1 MRISEIATLERSD
14 LNPFLFS
21 VIGSER
27 NGSEFSVFSLLAR
40 TGADPWREAG
50 RLASLPKQAAK
61 DWLAQ
66 AIAGGPTSMWAL
78 PEATIIA
85 ARLITS
91 LPRRIG
97 GEDTPAP
104 RPALRIGDVRNLLMP
119 FALTALGAAILFAL
133 MHIGMH

>member
-1 MRISEIATLERSD
+1 MTMSEISALQRSD

-21 VIGSER
+21 VIGPEQ

-50 RLASLPKQAAK
+50 RLASLPKQVAK

-66 AIAGGPTSMWAL
+66 AIAAGPTSMWAL
-78 PEATIIA
+78 PEATVIA

-91 LPRRIG
+91 LPRRVAG
-97 GEDTPAP
+97 GNTPTP
-104 RPALRIGDVRNLLMP
+104 RLPLRLGDLRNLLMP

-133 MHIGMH
+133 MHIGVR

>member
-1 MRISEIATLERSD
+1 MRMSEVTTLERSD

-40 TGADPWREAG
+40 TGVDPWREAG
-50 RLASLPKQAAK
+50 HLASMPKQAAK

-66 AIAGGPTSMWAL
+66 AIAGGPASMWAL
-78 PEATIIA
+78 PEATVIA

-91 LPRRIG
+91 LPRRTA
-97 GEDTPAP
+97 GEDGP
-104 RPALRIGDVRNLLMP
+104 RRQPALRFGDVRKLLMP
-119 FALTALGAAILFAL
+119 FALTAVGAAILFGL
-133 MHIGMH
+133 MHIGMR